1 MRQILATVR
10 LIILFVGSLVFV
22 IVGLMLLLIC
32 FGSPA
37 ISRFITKNWARFCL
51 LILNVKV
58 HFSGQAPAQRVI
70 LMANHRSYVDIF
82 LTFSRYPASIVA
94 KKELGRWPIIGWS
107 VRLARMILVDRS
119 SKSSLIATMRAIKAE
134 IDRGGGVILFPEGGI
149 KAESLT
155 ATFKHGSF
163 KIVQTTSTPIAP
175 AAINYHDTKVFWGD
189 ESFLTN
195 FYRQMG
201 KWRTDVDFWIGKPIT
216 AESDEV
222 LMETVKQTIDGKLTE
237 FEGVENQNNRTI

>member
-1 MRQILATVR
+1 MKQILATIR
-10 LIILFVGSLVFV
+10 LILVFVGSLIFV
-22 IVGLMLLLIC
+22 IVGLILLFIC

-51 LILNVKV
+51 LILNIKV
-58 HFSGQAPAQRVI
+58 NFSGQAPERRVI
-70 LMANHRSYVDIF
+70 LMANHRSYIDIF
-82 LTFSRYPASIVA
+82 LVFSRYPASIVA

-149 KAESLT
+149 KTESLT

-163 KIVQTTSTPIAP
+163 KIAQTTCTPIAP
-175 AAINYHDTKVFWGD
+175 AAINYHDSKVFWGD

-201 KWRTDVDFWIGKPIT
+201 KWRTDVDFWIGEPIT

-222 LMETVKQTIDGKLTE
+222 LMDAVKQSIDGKLVE
-237 FEGVENQNNRTI
+237 FESRVKKA

>member
-1 MRQILATVR
+1 MV
-10 LIILFVGSLVFV
+10 FVGSLIFV
-22 IVGLMLLLIC
+22 IVGLILLFIC

-51 LILNVKV
+51 LILNIKV
-58 HFSGQAPAQRVI
+58 NFSGQAPERRVI
-70 LMANHRSYVDIF
+70 LMANHRSYIDIF
-82 LTFSRYPASIVA
+82 LVFSRYPASIVA

-107 VRLARMILVDRS
+107 VRLARMILVYRS

-149 KAESLT
+149 KTESLT

-163 KIVQTTSTPIAP
+163 KIAQTTGTPIAP
-175 AAINYHDTKVFWGD
+175 AAINYHDSKVFWGD

-201 KWRTDVDFWIGKPIT
+201 KWRTDVDFWIGEPIT

-222 LMETVKQTIDGKLTE
+222 LMDAVKQSIDGKLVE
-237 FEGVENQNNRTI
+237 FESRVKKA

>member
-1 MRQILATVR
+1 MV
-10 LIILFVGSLVFV
+10 FVGSLIFV
-22 IVGLMLLLIC
+22 IVGLILLFIC

-51 LILNVKV
+51 LILNIKV
-58 HFSGQAPAQRVI
+58 NFSGQAPERRVI
-70 LMANHRSYVDIF
+70 LMANHRSYIDIF
-82 LTFSRYPASIVA
+82 LVFSRYPASIVA

-107 VRLARMILVDRS
+107 VRLARMILVYRS

-149 KAESLT
+149 KTESLT

-163 KIVQTTSTPIAP
+163 KIAQTTGTPIAP
-175 AAINYHDTKVFWGD
+175 AAINYHDSKVFWGD

-222 LMETVKQTIDGKLTE
+222 LMDAVKQSIDGKLVE
-237 FEGVENQNNRTI
+237 FESRVKKA

>member
-1 MRQILATVR
+1 MV
-10 LIILFVGSLVFV
+10 FVGSLIFV
-22 IVGLMLLLIC
+22 IVGLILLFIC

-37 ISRFITKNWARFCL
+37 ISRFITKNWAQFCL
-51 LILNVKV
+51 LILNIKV
-58 HFSGQAPAQRVI
+58 NFSGQAPERRVI
-70 LMANHRSYVDIF
+70 LMANHRSYIDIF
-82 LTFSRYPASIVA
+82 LVFSRYPASIVA

-149 KAESLT
+149 KTESLT

-163 KIVQTTSTPIAP
+163 KIAQTTGTPIAP
-175 AAINYHDTKVFWGD
+175 AAINYHDSRVFWGD

-222 LMETVKQTIDGKLTE
+222 LMDAVKQSIDGKLVE
-237 FEGVENQNNRTI
+237 FESRVKKA

>member
-1 MRQILATVR
+1 MV
-10 LIILFVGSLVFV
+10 FVGSLIFV
-22 IVGLMLLLIC
+22 IVGLILLFIC

-51 LILNVKV
+51 LILNIKV
-58 HFSGQAPAQRVI
+58 NFSGQAPERRVI
-70 LMANHRSYVDIF
+70 LMANHRSYIDIF
-82 LTFSRYPASIVA
+82 LVFSRYPASIVA

-149 KAESLT
+149 KTESLT

-163 KIVQTTSTPIAP
+163 KIAQTTGTPIVP
-175 AAINYHDTKVFWGD
+175 AAINYHDSKVFWGD

-201 KWRTDVDFWIGKPIT
+201 KWRTDVDFWIGEPIT

-222 LMETVKQTIDGKLTE
+222 LMDAVKQSIDGKLVE
-237 FEGVENQNNRTI
+237 FESRVKKA

>member
-10 LIILFVGSLVFV
+10 LVVLFVGSLVLV
-22 IVGLMLLLIC
+22 IVGLILLFIC

-37 ISRFITKNWARFCL
+37 ISRFITRNWARFSL
-51 LILNVKV
+51 FVLNVKV
-58 HFSGQAPAQRVI
+58 HFSGQTPERRVI
-70 LMANHRSYVDIF
+70 LMANHRSYIDIF

-94 KKELGRWPIIGWS
+94 KKELGRWPIVGWS

-134 IDRGGGVILFPEGGI
+134 IDKGGGVIIFPEGGI
-149 KAESLT
+149 KAETLT
-155 ATFKHGSF
+155 APFKHGSF
-163 KIVQTTSTPIAP
+163 KIAQTTGTPIAP
-175 AAINYHDTKVFWGD
+175 AAINYHDSKVFWGD

-216 AESDEV
+216 AESDAE
-222 LMETVKQTIDGKLTE
+222 LMEAVKQTIDGKLTE
-237 FEGVENQNNRTI
+237 FESKTKKA

>member
-1 MRQILATVR
+1 MKQFLATIR
-10 LIILFVGSLVFV
+10 LILVFVGSLIFV
-22 IVGLMLLLIC
+22 IVGLILLFIC

-51 LILNVKV
+51 LILNIKV
-58 HFSGQAPAQRVI
+58 NFSGQAPERRVI
-70 LMANHRSYVDIF
+70 LMANHRSYIDIF
-82 LTFSRYPASIVA
+82 LVFSRYPASIVA

-119 SKSSLIATMRAIKAE
+119 KKSSLIATMRAIKAE

-149 KAESLT
+149 KTESLT

-163 KIVQTTSTPIAP
+163 KIAQTTGTPIAP
-175 AAINYHDTKVFWGD
+175 AAINYHDSKVFWGD

-201 KWRTDVDFWIGKPIT
+201 KWRTDVDFWIGEPIT

-222 LMETVKQTIDGKLTE
+222 LMDAVKQSIDGKLVE
-237 FEGVENQNNRTI
+237 FESRVKKA

>member
-1 MRQILATVR
+1 MISFAYMKQIIATIR
-10 LIILFVGSLVFV
+10 LILVVIASLIFLL
-22 IVGLMLLLIC
+22 VGLILLVIC
-32 FGSPA
+32 LGSA
-37 ISRFITKNWARFCL
+37 RISRFITKNWARTCL
-51 LILNVKV
+51 IILNVKV
-58 HFSGQAPAQRVI
+58 NFSGQIPSQRVI

-134 IDRGGGVILFPEGGI
+134 IDKGGSVILFPEGGI
-149 KAESLT
+149 KDEKLT
-155 ATFKHGSF
+155 APFKHGSF
-163 KIVQTTSTPIAP
+163 KIAQTTGTPVVP
-175 AAINYHDTKVFWGD
+175 AAIFYHDPNMVWGD

-201 KWRTDVDFWIGKPIT
+201 KWRTDVDFWIGEPIKADSD
-216 AESDEV
+216 AE
-222 LMETVKQTIDGKLTE
+222 LMDDVKEAIDLKLNE
-237 FEGVENQNNRTI
+237 FNGE

>member
-1 MRQILATVR
+1 MV
-10 LIILFVGSLVFV
+10 FVGSLIFV
-22 IVGLMLLLIC
+22 IVGLILLFIC

-51 LILNVKV
+51 LILNIKV
-58 HFSGQAPAQRVI
+58 NFSGQAPERRVI
-70 LMANHRSYVDIF
+70 LMANHRSYIDIF
-82 LTFSRYPASIVA
+82 LVFSRYPASIVA

-119 SKSSLIATMRAIKAE
+119 KKSSLIATMRAIKAE

-149 KAESLT
+149 KTESLT

-163 KIVQTTSTPIAP
+163 KIAQTTGTPIAP
-175 AAINYHDTKVFWGD
+175 AAINYHDSKVFWGD

-201 KWRTDVDFWIGKPIT
+201 KWRTDVDFWIGEPIT

-222 LMETVKQTIDGKLTE
+222 LMDAVKQSIDGKLVE
-237 FEGVENQNNRTI
+237 FESRVKKA

>member
-163 KIVQTTSTPIAP
+163 KIAQTTSTPIAP

>member
-1 MRQILATVR
+1 MVFT
-10 LIILFVGSLVFV
+10 GSLVLV
-22 IVGLMLLLIC
+22 IFGLILLLLSG
-32 FGSPA
+32 GSA
-37 ISRFITKNWARFCL
+37 AVSRFISKIWARFCL
-51 LILNVKV
+51 FVLNVKV
-58 HFSGQAPAQRVI
+58 HFSGQAPERRVI
-70 LMANHRSYVDIF
+70 LMANHRSYIDIF
-82 LTFSRYPASIVA
+82 LVFSRYPASIVA
-94 KKELGRWPIIGWS
+94 KKEVGRWPIIGWS

-134 IDRGGGVILFPEGGI
+134 IDLGGGVILFPEGGI

-163 KIVQTTSTPIAP
+163 KIAQTTGTPIAP
-175 AAINYHDTKVFWGD
+175 AAINYHDSKVFWGD

-201 KWRTDVDFWIGKPIT
+201 KWRTDVDFWIGEPIT

-222 LMETVKQTIDGKLTE
+222 LMDAVKQSIDGKLVE
-237 FEGVENQNNRTI
+237 FESRVKKA

>member
-1 MRQILATVR
+1 MV
-10 LIILFVGSLVFV
+10 FVGSLIFV
-22 IVGLMLLLIC
+22 IVGLILLFIC

-51 LILNVKV
+51 LILNIKV
-58 HFSGQAPAQRVI
+58 NFSGQAPERRVI
-70 LMANHRSYVDIF
+70 LMANHRSYIDIF
-82 LTFSRYPASIVA
+82 LVFSRYPASIVA

-149 KAESLT
+149 KTESLT

-163 KIVQTTSTPIAP
+163 KIAQTTGTPIAP
-175 AAINYHDTKVFWGD
+175 AAINYHDSKVFWGD

-201 KWRTDVDFWIGKPIT
+201 KWRTDVDFWIGEPIT

-222 LMETVKQTIDGKLTE
+222 LMDAVKQSIDGKLVE
-237 FEGVENQNNRTI
+237 FESRVKKA

>member
-10 LIILFVGSLVFV
+10 LIILFVGSLVLV
-22 IVGLMLLLIC
+22 IVGLILLLIC

-58 HFSGQAPAQRVI
+58 HFSGQIPSQRVI

-82 LTFSRYPASIVA
+82 LVFSRYPASIVA

-119 SKSSLIATMRAIKAE
+119 KKSSLIATMRAIKAE
-134 IDRGGGVILFPEGGI
+134 IDKGGSVILFPEGGI
-149 KAESLT
+149 KDEPLT
-155 ATFKHGSF
+155 APFKHGSF
-163 KIVQTTSTPIAP
+163 KIAQTTATPVVP
-175 AAINYHDTKVFWGD
+175 AAIFYHDHGMVWGD

-201 KWRTDVDFWIGKPIT
+201 HWRTDVDFWIGEPIT
-216 AESDEV
+216 AESDAA
-222 LMETVKQTIDGKLTE
+222 LMEAVKQKIDARLTE
-237 FEGVENQNNRTI
+237 FESAIRS

>member
-1 MRQILATVR
+1 MKQILATIR
-10 LIILFVGSLVFV
+10 LILVFVGSLIFV
-22 IVGLMLLLIC
+22 IVGLILLFIC

-51 LILNVKV
+51 LILNIKV
-58 HFSGQAPAQRVI
+58 NFSGQAPERRVI
-70 LMANHRSYVDIF
+70 LMANHRSYIDIF
-82 LTFSRYPASIVA
+82 LVFSRYPASIVA

-149 KAESLT
+149 KTESLT

-163 KIVQTTSTPIAP
+163 KIAQTTGTPIAP
-175 AAINYHDTKVFWGD
+175 AAINYHDSKVFWGD

-201 KWRTDVDFWIGKPIT
+201 KWRTDVDFWIGEPIT

-222 LMETVKQTIDGKLTE
+222 LMDAVKQSIDGKLVE
-237 FEGVENQNNRTI
+237 FVSRVKKA

>member
-10 LIILFVGSLVFV
+10 LVVLFVGSLILV
-22 IVGLMLLLIC
+22 IVGLILLFIC

-37 ISRFITKNWARFCL
+37 ISRFITRNWARFSL

-58 HFSGQAPAQRVI
+58 NFSGQAPKRRVI

-82 LTFSRYPASIVA
+82 LVFSRYPASIVA

-119 SKSSLIATMRAIKAE
+119 KKSSLIATMRAIKAE
-134 IDRGGGVILFPEGGI
+134 IDKGGSVILFPEGGI
-149 KAESLT
+149 KDEPLT
-155 ATFKHGSF
+155 APFKHGSF
-163 KIVQTTSTPIAP
+163 KIAQTTATPVVP
-175 AAINYHDTKVFWGD
+175 AAIFYHDHGMVWGD

-201 KWRTDVDFWIGKPIT
+201 HWRTDVDFWIGEPIT
-216 AESDEV
+216 APTDAE
-222 LMETVKQTIDGKLTE
+222 LMTAVKDAIDLKLKE
-237 FEGVENQNNRTI
+237 FNI

>member
-1 MRQILATVR
+1 MKQILATIR
-10 LIILFVGSLVFV
+10 LILVFVGSLIFV
-22 IVGLMLLLIC
+22 IVGLILLFIC

-51 LILNVKV
+51 LILNIKV
-58 HFSGQAPAQRVI
+58 NFSGQAPERRVI
-70 LMANHRSYVDIF
+70 LMANHRSYIDIF
-82 LTFSRYPASIVA
+82 LVFSRYPASIVA

-149 KAESLT
+149 KTESLT

-163 KIVQTTSTPIAP
+163 KIAQTTGTPIAP
-175 AAINYHDTKVFWGD
+175 AAINYHDSKVFWGD

-201 KWRTDVDFWIGKPIT
+201 KWRTDVDFWVGEPIT

-222 LMETVKQTIDGKLTE
+222 LMDAVKQSIDGKLVE
-237 FEGVENQNNRTI
+237 FESRVKKA

>member
-1 MRQILATVR
+1 MKQILATIR
-10 LIILFVGSLVFV
+10 LILVFVGSFIFV
-22 IVGLMLLLIC
+22 IAGLILLFIC

-51 LILNVKV
+51 LILNIKV
-58 HFSGQAPAQRVI
+58 NFSGQAPERRVI
-70 LMANHRSYVDIF
+70 LMANHRSYIDIF
-82 LTFSRYPASIVA
+82 LVFSRYPASIVA
-94 KKELGRWPIIGWS
+94 KKELGRWPIVGWS

-149 KAESLT
+149 KTESLT

-163 KIVQTTSTPIAP
+163 KIAQTTGTPIAP
-175 AAINYHDTKVFWGD
+175 AAINYHDSKVFWGD

-201 KWRTDVDFWIGKPIT
+201 KWRTDVDFWIGEPIT

-222 LMETVKQTIDGKLTE
+222 LMDAVKQSIDGKLVE
-237 FEGVENQNNRTI
+237 FESRVKKA